1 MLDLK
6 ALLSKILNP
15 PVAAKGNASGRIN
28 LFGLLIQWGSNT
40 QAVSSSS
47 TVSWNTTF
55 GKAYAYT
62 PILFTQIVNTSAPAT
77 FHVSANNITT
87 TGCTWLRQ
95 SSSSTS
101 YNCTIH
107 WVAIGFSNGGGYLTS
122 KLYAICSHLERW
134 WEHVRFKGFVDE
146 NIGKLCRYKEGY
158 CIGINRWKYFCKWRV
173 QRCNNTIYTTNE
185 KHTNYNPNS
194 HKHWN
199 CWVPTSIWSN
209 KHLDKWLYNSSLE
222 LRFGRSISCRGVGCN
237 RNLTLE
243 RGCLVC

>member
-1 MLDLK
+1 MTIAVK
-6 ALLSKILNP
+6 
-15 PVAAKGNASGRIN
+15 KGDVITGAS
-28 LFGLLIQWGSNT
+28 
-40 QAVSSSS
+40 
-47 TVSWNTTF
+47 
-55 GKAYAYT
+55 
-62 PILFTQIVNTSAPAT
+62 
-77 FHVSANNITT
+77 NNI
-87 TGCTWLRQ
+87 GSHYWYLYPYY
-95 SSSSTS
+95 ST
-101 YNCTIH
+101 
-107 WVAIGFSNGGGYLTS
+107 NGGGYLTS

-158 CIGINRWKYFCKWRV
+158 CIGINRWKYFCKWRI